1 MKASGRGGP
10 ADDREQPE
18 VVELVP
24 KQELDRAQRQIERLQ
39 KENEQRKQESDRLK
53 EEIERLRKELE
64 AALRASKRQ
73 AAPHSRGELK
83 PNPKLPGRKAGRA
96 YGRRACRPIPPR
108 VDEAFHVPLPARCP
122 RCGGGVEVEHTAP
135 QYQEEIV
142 RRTVVRRFDIAV
154 GRCRRCGRRV
164 QGRHAL
170 QTSEAVGVGSVQ
182 LGPEALTLAAVLNK
196 QMGLSLG
203 HTRQALAYGFGL
215 QVSRGGLCRALARMA
230 NKAAPTYTGLVQ
242 AARQSLVNSVDETGW
257 KVGGRLRW
265 LHVAVSAEVTVYAI
279 RPGRGYEQ
287 SREILGADYPGFLV
301 HDGWAPYYR
310 FRRAFHQ
317 SCLNH
322 LLERCQQMAQIASPT
337 AATFPLAVRD
347 LLEVGLRL
355 RDRYQREEIS
365 GHGLRTATGR
375 LETKL
380 DRRLEKRYRHPANRR
395 LARHLEHEQPWL
407 FTFLHCP
414 GLDAT
419 NHAAERAI
427 RGMVIARKVW
437 GGNRTWA
444 GAQTQQILVSVLRT
458 CWQQGKDAFARLV
471 SLLRS
476 PSAETLDIVPG
487 AG

>member
-1 MKASGRGGP
+1 MKPVGQRAGDGR
-10 ADDREQPE
+10 PE
-18 VVELVP
+18 SIEFVP
-24 KQELDRAQRQIERLQ
+24 KRELDRVQQ
-39 KENEQRKQESDRLK
+39 END
-53 EEIERLRKELE
+53 RLRKENERLKQETERLHRKLE

-73 AAPHSRGELK
+73 AAPHSRGTPK
-83 PNPKLPGRKAGRA
+83 ANPQRPGRKPGCH
-96 YGRRACRPIPPR
+96 YGRQSCRPIPTR
-108 VDEAFHVPLPARCP
+108 VDERITVPLPERCP
-122 RCGGGVEVEHTAP
+122 HCGGGVEAESCGT

-154 GRCRRCGRRV
+154 GRCHECERRV
-164 QGRHAL
+164 QGRHPL
-170 QTSEAVGVGSVQ
+170 QTSDAVGVGSVQ
-182 LGPEALTLAAVLNK
+182 LGPEALTLAAILNK

-203 HTRQALAYGFGL
+203 HTRQVLSYGYGL
-215 QVSRGGLCRALARMA
+215 EVSRGGLYRALARMA
-230 NKAAPTYTGLVQ
+230 GRAEPTYTGLVQ

-257 KVGGRLRW
+257 KVGGRLWW

-279 RPGRGYEQ
+279 RRGRGYEQ

-310 FRRAFHQ
+310 FAKAFHQ

-322 LLERCQQMAQIASPT
+322 LRERCQQMVQIASPT

-355 RDRYQREEIS
+355 RDRYQQEEIS
-365 GHGLRTATGR
+365 EHGLRTATGQ
-375 LETKL
+375 LEAQL
-380 DRRLEKRYRHPANRR
+380 DRRLEKSYRHPANRR
-395 LARHLEHEQPWL
+395 LARHLEHERPWL
-407 FTFLHCP
+407 FTFLYCP

-444 GAQTQQILVSVLRT
+444 GARTQQIRVSVLRT
-458 CWQQGKDAFARLV
+458 PRKQFV
-471 SLLRS
+471 SDS
-476 PSAETLDIVPG
+476 WIT
-487 AG
+487 